1 MKTLNVISI
10 SSLSFD
16 EYDLEWKVRATFKAA
31 GEKPHSHIVSMSRA
45 LGDGQTEDAIR
56 ETCTRAVLVAAGRYM
71 LGTLTG
77 ESSAT
82 DFYDKRDLD
91 DLTEGERS
99 VLTGDAE

>member
-1 MKTLNVISI
+1 MKKLNVISI
-10 SSLSFD
+10 SSLAFD
-16 EYDLEWKVRATFKAA
+16 AVDLEWQVYATFKAV
-31 GEKPHSHIVSMSRA
+31 GEKTHAHVVSMSRA

-82 DFYDKRDLD
+82 DFFDKRDLD

-99 VLTGDAE
+99 VLTGEQL